1 MTMKLFSRN
10 VGIILITCFVLCF
23 FSLSSTVFAQ
33 AQPNSPENASA
44 QENSSESGE
53 TPNIAS
59 ELGFT
64 GAAML
69 VYNALTAIG
78 SWVTYLGGFLLD
90 ISLSWFVWGM
100 AETTDHFK
108 LNEVIN
114 TVWALVRDLFNLLFI
129 FGFIYIG
136 FQLILGLD
144 DSGSKRTLGTL
155 IIAALLINFS
165 LYAAQVVVDFGNIAS
180 IEIASQFSST
190 SNSEVMGRPVFNIA
204 DSFVRATELDNLSS
218 STLSSIGELSG
229 GIREVPSSGIDFSQ
243 ALVIGLTVALMLI
256 VLGFVFA
263 AGAVLMMVRYFY
275 LIFLMMFSPLMVLGF
290 VLPQFKSK
298 SSEWWSTLFKQVL
311 IGPAYLFMLY
321 VSLLALQAFADVPS
335 NQGITTFIMMSV
347 IVSGFAWASLIIAQ
361 KIGALGASQA
371 MNFGQGIGKK
381 VRGGVTGFAGR
392 NTIGRMA
399 DSYAR
404 RLEERGVS
412 DKSWRRSV
420 ASSLAGNKFG
430 GSYSRAD
437 ARSSAEKASQNQA
450 RYDQLHG
457 TPTTV
462 RGVQVPGT
470 RTGGVVGA
478 INSGT
483 DIEMEQAITGMSNDQ
498 LIKMLQDN
506 DKNSS
511 EYEKIVENMSASQ
524 YDAVMKAKAEDLDDS
539 AKADIKGGR
548 KVAVETTLG
557 SLSANIKNASNHQL
571 KVLGADEIAKH
582 AGALKQSQFEEIMKP
597 SNSDYTE
604 SEKKAIADKR
614 KVQQK
619 TEFDADAAS
628 FFAKRKD
635 KEIAKLPDTI
645 LTNDNAAPHLTRAS
659 LKQMIHED
667 SLAKADRDTIKSN
680 IGRLGTT
687 DTKDWLRSTEGRLF

>member
-1 MTMKLFSRN
+1 
-10 VGIILITCFVLCF
+10 VLGF
-23 FSLSSTVFAQ
+23 FALQTPSIAEAQ
-33 AQPNSPENASA
+33 TEA
-44 QENSSESGE
+44 ENSAISGNDASVNTATE
-53 TPNIAS
+53 TEFEPGDNVDPAAEI
-59 ELGFT
+59 GFT
-64 GAAML
+64 TSAKF
-69 VYNALTAIG
+69 VYEALTGIG
-78 SWVTYLGGFLLD
+78 SWVTWLGGLLLD
-90 ISLSWFVWGM
+90 VSLSWFVWGM
-100 AETTDHFK
+100 AETTTYFK
-108 LNEVIN
+108 LDEVIS

-129 FGFIYIG
+129 FGFVYIG

-155 IIAALLINFS
+155 IVAALLINFS
-165 LYAAQVVVDFGNIAS
+165 LYAAQVVVDFGNIAA
-180 IEIASQFSST
+180 IEIAGQFSVT

-204 DSFVRATELDNLSS
+204 DSFMEVAKLNNLSS
-218 STLSSIGELSG
+218 STLSNINELSTG
-229 GIREVPSSGIDFSQ
+229 VEEVPKTGIGIGQ

-263 AGAVLMMVRYFY
+263 AGAVLMIVRYFY

-298 SSEWWSTLFKQVL
+298 SSEWWNTLFKQVL

-321 VSLLALQAFADVPS
+321 ISLLALQAFSQAPTDPS
-335 NQGITTFIMMSV
+335 ITTFIMMALM
-347 IVSGFAWASLIIAQ
+347 VSGFAWASLIVAQ

-371 MNFGQGIGKK
+371 VGFGQGMAKK

-392 NTIGRMA
+392 NTIGRLGDA
-399 DSYAR
+399 YNK

-412 DKSWRRSV
+412 DKSWRRGI

-437 ARSSAEKASQNQA
+437 ARSSEEKATQNRA

-457 TPTTV
+457 APTTKLGV
-462 RGVQVPGT
+462 RVPGT
-470 RTGGVVGA
+470 RSGGVVGA

-483 DIEMEQAITGMSNDQ
+483 SIEMEKAITGMNNDQ

-506 DKNSS
+506 DKGST
-511 EYEKIVENMSASQ
+511 EYNKIIENMSASQ
-524 YDAVMKAKAEDLDDS
+524 YDAVMKAKAEELDDS

-548 KVAVETTLG
+548 QKAVVDALGGSG
-557 SLSANIKNASNHQL
+557 SLRANIKNASNHQL

-582 AGALKQSQFEEIMKP
+582 AGTLKQSQFEEIMKP

-604 SEKKAIADKR
+604 SEKKKIADKR
-614 KVQQK
+614 KDQQEA
-619 TEFDADAAS
+619 EFNTDAAS

-645 LTNDNAAPHLTRAS
+645 LTKDGAAPHLTRAS
-659 LKQMIHED
+659 LKQMIQED
-667 SLAKADRDTIKSN
+667 SLTKADRDTIKSN
-680 IGRLGTT
+680 ISRLGTP
-687 DTKDWLRSTEGRLF
+687 DTQNWLRTTEGRLF